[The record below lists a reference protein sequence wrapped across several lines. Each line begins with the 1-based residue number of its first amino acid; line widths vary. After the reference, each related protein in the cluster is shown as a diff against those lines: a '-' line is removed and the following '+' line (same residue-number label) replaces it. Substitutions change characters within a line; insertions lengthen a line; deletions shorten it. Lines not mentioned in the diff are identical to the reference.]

1 MADILSTPSPGAEN
15 DGHQWIQSE
24 KTRCLGKS
32 GKGMANWKTNCGYLS
47 WGQVSQ
53 NYSLFSRENSLVTLR
68 NQNKHCNLTEKIQL
82 LEFQFSREKYSN
94 ILLDELIFAF
104 LLQALMFSTTSM
116 TGSGGFTPGT
126 PVSTHFKRL
135 SKKHR
140 EIHHK
145 RYKKNRLEKY
155 SKLNG
160 KLFLKSENK

>member
-1 MADILSTPSPGAEN
+1 
-15 DGHQWIQSE
+15 
-24 KTRCLGKS
+24 
-32 GKGMANWKTNCGYLS
+32 
-47 WGQVSQ
+47 
-53 NYSLFSRENSLVTLR
+53 
-68 NQNKHCNLTEKIQL
+68 LTEKIQL

-145 RYKKNRLEKY
+145 RYKKNRLEKN

-160 KLFLKSENK
+160 KLFLKIRK

>member
-1 MADILSTPSPGAEN
+1 MMADILSTPSPGAEN

-32 GKGMANWKTNCGYLS
+32 GKRNGKLKTNCGYLS
-47 WGQVSQ
+47 WG
-53 NYSLFSRENSLVTLR
+53 
-68 NQNKHCNLTEKIQL
+68 
-82 LEFQFSREKYSN
+82 
-94 ILLDELIFAF
+94 
-104 LLQALMFSTTSM
+104 QALMFSTTSM

-145 RYKKNRLEKY
+145 RYKKNRLEKN

-160 KLFLKSENK
+160 KLFLKIRK

>member
-1 MADILSTPSPGAEN
+1 MDSIRKDAMFRQIWKRNGKLKNKLWISILGS
-15 DGHQWIQSE
+15 
-24 KTRCLGKS
+24 GKS
-32 GKGMANWKTNCGYLS
+32 KLHF
-47 WGQVSQ
+47 
-53 NYSLFSRENSLVTLR
+53 FSRENSLVTLR

-145 RYKKNRLEKY
+145 RYKKNRLEKN

-160 KLFLKSENK
+160 KLFLKIRK